1 MIRRLALVA
10 ALAAALVAAAPSLS
24 QAQVGGNL
32 AALPAV
38 DIEIDIK
45 TGPDGAPVLSQSEF
59 KLITGEYY
67 RLNFTSD
74 GKEVWRVEV
83 PDLLQNSHLRVVTV
97 NDVEVHLQGLSFR
110 AIEFDKA
117 NSASF
122 TLTPIRPGDYQ
133 LYVGH
138 DPRSL
143 GRPIGEAGVQ
153 PGAKAAFGRFHV
165 E

>member
-1 MIRRLALVA
+1 MIRKLALATACALMA
-10 ALAAALVAAAPSLS
+10 ASAD
-24 QAQVGGNL
+24 AQVGGNL

-38 DIEIDIK
+38 DIDIDIT
-45 TGPDGAPVLSQSEF
+45 TGKDGAPVLSKSDI

-67 RLNFTSD
+67 RLNFKSD
-74 GKEVWRVEV
+74 GKDVWRVEV
-83 PDLLQNSHLRVVTV
+83 PDLLQNSHLRVVTI
-97 NDVEVHLQGLSFR
+97 NDVEVHLQGLIFR
-110 AIEFDKA
+110 ALEFDKA
-117 NSASF
+117 GSASF
-122 TLTPIRPGDYQ
+122 ALTPIRPGDYQ

-153 PGAKAAFGRFHV
+153 SGAKAAFGKIHV

>member
-1 MIRRLALVA
+1 MIRKL
-10 ALAAALVAAAPSLS
+10 ALAAVCSLIAATAH
-24 QAQVGGNL
+24 AQVGGNL

-38 DIEIDIK
+38 DIDIDIT
-45 TGPDGAPVLSQSEF
+45 TGKDGVPVLSKSDI

-67 RLNFTSD
+67 RLNFKSD

-83 PDLLQNSHLRVVTV
+83 PDLLQNSHLRVVTI
-97 NDVEVHLQGLSFR
+97 NDVEVHLQGLTFR

-117 NSASF
+117 GSASF

-153 PGAKAAFGRFHV
+153 AGAKAAFGKFHV